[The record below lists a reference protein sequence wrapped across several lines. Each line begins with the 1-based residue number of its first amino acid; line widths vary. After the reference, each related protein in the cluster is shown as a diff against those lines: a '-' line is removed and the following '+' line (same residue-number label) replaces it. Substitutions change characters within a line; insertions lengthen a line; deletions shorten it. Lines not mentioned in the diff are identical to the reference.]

1 MIKFSLMSLS
11 KEEVIKIAKL
21 ARLTLTDEEVE
32 KYGTDLNAIL
42 GYVEQLQEL
51 DTKDVEPMIG
61 AIKHNKELRQ
71 YQAVDSGLQA
81 KMLENA
87 PDKDGTAIK
96 VPQMS

>member
-1 MIKFSLMSLS
+1 MTLS

-21 ARLTLTDEEVE
+21 AKLSLTEAEIE
-32 KYGTDLNAIL
+32 KYSKDLNAIL

-61 AIKHNKELRQ
+61 AINHRKPLREDI
-71 YQAVDSGLQA
+71 VIDSGLQA
-81 KMLENA
+81 TMLKNA
-87 PDKDGTAIK
+87 PDAEGTAIK

>member
-1 MIKFSLMSLS
+1 MSLT

-21 ARLTLTDEEVE
+21 ARLTLTEDEIE

-51 DTKDVEPMIG
+51 DTTGVEPMIG
-61 AIKHNKELRQ
+61 AIKHNKEWRQ
-71 YQAVDSGLQA
+71 DQAVDSGLQA

-87 PDKDGTAIK
+87 PDSEETAIK